1 MAAIAHDA
9 LLRGETHLD
18 DLETKEGR
26 LVVTTH
32 RVRMGVQGEAGCLAS
47 LVSPSQLVCS
57 VPISEVVRT
66 SVTRPRLLT
75 ETGLNVITTFC
86 LLFGIGYGYISDGG
100 FPLSGHF
107 ALSFA
112 LAFIICFVGSAVCAG
127 LIGIGNSDEIKFAIT
142 LRSQTTPL
150 TGTAKNIDD
159 ALRFIDN
166 VEVARHEWE
175 KRAIENETSEEHARR
190 AVRARRS
197 RSPAGARYPSVGWDN

>member
-32 RVRMGVQGEAGCLAS
+32 RVRMGVKGEARCLAN
-47 LVSPSQLVCS
+47 LVSRSQLVCS

-75 ETGLNVITTFC
+75 EEGKKGIFFFSFLLATGV
-86 LLFGIGYGYISDGG
+86 GYSISDGPP
-100 FPLSGHF
+100 FHFRLTF

-112 LAFIICFVGSAVCAG
+112 LASFYVSLLQLHFFLV
-127 LIGIGNSDEIKFAIT
+127 
-142 LRSQTTPL
+142 
-150 TGTAKNIDD
+150 
-159 ALRFIDN
+159 
-166 VEVARHEWE
+166 
-175 KRAIENETSEEHARR
+175 
-190 AVRARRS
+190 
-197 RSPAGARYPSVGWDN
+197 